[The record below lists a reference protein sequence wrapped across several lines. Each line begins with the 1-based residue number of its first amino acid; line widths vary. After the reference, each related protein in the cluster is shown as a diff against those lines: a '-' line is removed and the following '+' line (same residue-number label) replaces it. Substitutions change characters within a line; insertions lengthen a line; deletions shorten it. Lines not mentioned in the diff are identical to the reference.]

1 MSNPFEEINTR
12 LTSIEN
18 RLIDLNLQKEDVDL
32 KYLSREEVCTI
43 LKVSMPTLNTY
54 TKKGIIKGSKIGSRM
69 LYLEADIKSAIQDA
83 TSVKYKRLRGE
94 NK

>member
-43 LKVSMPTLNTY
+43 LKISMPTLNTY
-54 TKKGIIKGSKIGSRM
+54 TKKGIIKGSKIGNRM
-69 LYLEADIKSAIQDA
+69 LYLEADIKSAVQDA
-83 TSVKYKRLRGE
+83 TNLKYRRLRGE

>member
-1 MSNPFEEINTR
+1 MSNPFEEIVTR

-18 RLIDLNLQKEDVDL
+18 RLIDLSLPKEGVDL

-54 TKKGIIKGSKIGSRM
+54 TKKGIIKGSKVGTRM
-69 LYLEADIKSAIQDA
+69 LYLEADIKSAVQDA
-83 TSVKYKRLRGE
+83 TSFKYKRMHGE
-94 NK
+94 K

>member
-1 MSNPFEEINTR
+1 MSNPFEEINSR

-18 RLIDLNLQKEDVDL
+18 RLIDLSLTKEDVDL

-54 TKKGIIKGSKIGSRM
+54 TKKGIIKGSKIGTRM

-83 TSVKYKRLRGE
+83 TSFKYRRLYSE
-94 NK
+94 K

>member
-1 MSNPFEEINTR
+1 MSNPFEELNTR

-18 RLIDLNLQKEDVDL
+18 RLIDLSLPKVDVDL

-54 TKKGIIKGSKIGSRM
+54 TKKGIIKGSKIGTRM

-83 TSVKYKRLRGE
+83 TSLKYKRLHGE
-94 NK
+94 K

>member
-18 RLIDLNLQKEDVDL
+18 RLIDLSLPKEDVDL

-54 TKKGIIKGSKIGSRM
+54 TKKGIIKGSKIGTRM
-69 LYLEADIKSAIQDA
+69 LYLESDIKSSIKDA
-83 TSVKYKRLRGE
+83 TSLKYKRV
-94 NK
+94 

>member
-1 MSNPFEEINTR
+1 MSNPFEEFNTR

-18 RLIDLNLQKEDVDL
+18 RLIDLSLPKKDIDL
-32 KYLSREEVCTI
+32 KYLSREEVCSI

-54 TKKGIIKGSKIGSRM
+54 TKKGIIKGSKIGNRM

-83 TSVKYKRLRGE
+83 TSLKYKRLRGQ
-94 NK
+94 N

>member
-1 MSNPFEEINTR
+1 MSNPFEEITQR

-18 RLIDLNLQKEDVDL
+18 RLIDLSLPKESVDL

-54 TKKGIIKGSKIGSRM
+54 TKKGIIKGSKIGTRM
-69 LYLEADIKSAIQDA
+69 LYLESDIKEAIKDA
-83 TSVKYKRLRGE
+83 TSYRYKRV
-94 NK
+94 

>member
-1 MSNPFEEINTR
+1 MTNPFEELNER

-18 RLIDLNLQKEDVDL
+18 RLIDLNLKKEDIDL

-54 TKKGIIKGSKIGSRM
+54 TKKGIIKGSKIGTRM

-83 TSVKYKRLRGE
+83 TSIKYKRQYTER
-94 NK
+94 

>member
-1 MSNPFEEINTR
+1 MSNPFEEINTK

-18 RLIDLNLQKEDVDL
+18 RLIDLSLPKEDVDL

-54 TKKGIIKGSKIGSRM
+54 TKKGIIKGSKIGTRM
-69 LYLEADIKSAIQDA
+69 LYLEADIKSALQDA
-83 TSVKYKRLRGE
+83 TSFKYRRLYSE
-94 NK
+94 K

>member
-1 MSNPFEEINTR
+1 MSNPFEEINAR

-18 RLIDLNLQKEDVDL
+18 RLIDLSLPKEDVDL

-54 TKKGIIKGSKIGSRM
+54 TKKGIIKGSKIGTRV
-69 LYLEADIKSAIQDA
+69 LYLEADIKSALQDT
-83 TSVKYKRLRGE
+83 TSFKYKRLRNE
-94 NK
+94 N

>member
-1 MSNPFEEINTR
+1 MSNPFEEISTR

-18 RLIDLNLQKEDVDL
+18 RLIDLSLPKEDVDL

-54 TKKGIIKGSKIGSRM
+54 TKKGIIKGSKIGTRM
-69 LYLEADIKSAIQDA
+69 LYLESDIKSALKDA
-83 TSVKYKRLRGE
+83 TSLRYKRV
-94 NK
+94 

>member
-1 MSNPFEEINTR
+1 MLNPFEEISTR
-12 LTSIEN
+12 LASIEN
-18 RLIDLNLQKEDVDL
+18 RLIDLSLPKEDVDL

-54 TKKGIIKGSKIGSRM
+54 TKKGIIKVSKIGTRM
-69 LYLEADIKSAIQDA
+69 LYLEADIKSAIQDT
-83 TSVKYKRLRGE
+83 TSLKYKRLRSE

>member
-1 MSNPFEEINTR
+1 MSNPFEEITAR

-18 RLIDLNLQKEDVDL
+18 RLIDLSLPKEDVDL

-43 LKVSMPTLNTY
+43 LRVSMPTLNTY

-69 LYLEADIKSAIQDA
+69 LYLEADIKEAIKDA
-83 TSVKYKRLRGE
+83 TSYRYRRVV
-94 NK
+94 

>member
-1 MSNPFEEINTR
+1 MSNPFEEICQR

-18 RLIDLNLQKEDVDL
+18 RLIDLSLPKEDVDL

-54 TKKGIIKGSKIGSRM
+54 TKKGIIKGTRM
-69 LYLEADIKSAIQDA
+69 LYLEADIKEAIKDA
-83 TSVKYKRLRGE
+83 TSYKYRRV
-94 NK
+94 